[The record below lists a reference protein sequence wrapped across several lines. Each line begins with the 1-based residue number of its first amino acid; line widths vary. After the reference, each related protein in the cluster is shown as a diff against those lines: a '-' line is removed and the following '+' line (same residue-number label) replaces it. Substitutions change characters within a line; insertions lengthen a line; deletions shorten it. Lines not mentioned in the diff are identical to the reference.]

1 MDLVL
6 SLELL
11 GRSVFLVYRIIE
23 IKERFGLEGPLQIF
37 FFFFFATT
45 TLKGIKGTNQKMTS
59 MAKMKSKVK

>member
-37 FFFFFATT
+37 FFFATT

>member
-23 IKERFGLEGPLQIF
+23 IKEWFGLEVPLQI
-37 FFFFFATT
+37 FFFFATT

>member
-23 IKERFGLEGPLQIF
+23 IKEWFGLEVPLQIF
-37 FFFFFATT
+37 FFFATT
-45 TLKGIKGTNQKMTS
+45 TIK
-59 MAKMKSKVK
+59 